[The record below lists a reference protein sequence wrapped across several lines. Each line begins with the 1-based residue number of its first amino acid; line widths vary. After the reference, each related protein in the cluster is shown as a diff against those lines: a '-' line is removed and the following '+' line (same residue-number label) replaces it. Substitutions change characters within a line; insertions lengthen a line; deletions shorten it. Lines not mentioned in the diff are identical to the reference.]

1 MATGKELFNLN
12 HAGTVYGV
20 AFRPDG
26 KRLATSSDAEI
37 VKVWD
42 VASGRELLS
51 FTGHASA
58 IVSIAFSPDGTQLA
72 TASRDGTAKLW
83 DASSGQEL
91 LTLYGRGVGICC
103 VAFSPNGTLLFTG
116 GDHGVRIY
124 TLQIEDLIALAQSRL
139 TRSLTTEECQ
149 KYLHVEQYLSEP

>member
-1 MATGKELFNLN
+1 M
-12 HAGTVYGV
+12 
-20 AFRPDG
+20 
-26 KRLATSSDAEI
+26 
-37 VKVWD
+37 
-42 VASGRELLS
+42 
-51 FTGHASA
+51 
-58 IVSIAFSPDGTQLA
+58 SIAFSPDGTQLA